1 MAEARRR
8 LRGLGFGE
16 ETVEKVLHQAKK
28 AGLLDDTL
36 FARLWVEDRILHHP
50 ISRRAV
56 ERELAEKG
64 IAPETVE
71 QMLQALYPPK
81 KEKQLALQLAQ
92 ARYDRYQGLTQVQRT
107 RRTIAY
113 LTRRGFPL
121 EMAKRIVRALED
133 QDAKEDG

>member
-1 MAEARRR
+1 MLQKAEA
-8 LRGLGFGE
+8 
-16 ETVEKVLHQAKK
+16 

-71 QMLQALYPPK
+71 QMLQALYPPE
-81 KEKQLALQLAQ
+81 KEKQLALQVGQ
-92 ARYDRYQGLTQVQRT
+92 ARYERYQGLTQVQRT
-107 RRTIAY
+107 RRTVAY
-113 LTRRGFPL
+113 LTRRGFSL
-121 EMAKRIVRALED
+121 GTAKSIVRALEV
-133 QDAKEDG
+133 QEAKEDE

>member
-1 MAEARRR
+1 MGFSKEVVEGVLQKAEA
-8 LRGLGFGE
+8 
-16 ETVEKVLHQAKK
+16 

-71 QMLQALYPPK
+71 QMLQALYPPE
-81 KEKQLALQLAQ
+81 KEKQLALQVGQ
-92 ARYDRYQGLTQVQRT
+92 ARYERYQGLTQVQRT
-107 RRTIAY
+107 RRTVAY
-113 LTRRGFPL
+113 LTRRGFSL
-121 EMAKRIVRALED
+121 GTAKSIVRALEV
-133 QDAKEDG
+133 QEAKEDE

>member
-1 MAEARRR
+1 VAEARRR

-36 FARLWVEDRILHHP
+36 FARLWVEDRVLHHP

-71 QMLQALYPPK
+71 QVLQALYSPE

-107 RRTIAY
+107 RRTVSY
-113 LTRRGFPL
+113 LTRRGFSL
-121 EMAKRIVRALED
+121 GMAKSIVRALEVRE
-133 QDAKEDG
+133 AKEGG